1 MGSGTFKKLIA
12 MLNLVKLFYGFMAH
26 YLNVLLFGRN
36 VKRRGNNDSNL
47 GY

>member
-12 MLNLVKLFYGFMAH
+12 MLNLIKLFYGFMVH

-36 VKRRGNNDSNL
+36 VKRRGNNDPNP